1 MMKFWCC
8 VVVLNYYIASC
19 LEKKMLIK
27 KSLLTELIPKLPVSV
42 I

>member
-1 MMKFWCC
+1 MIKIQCC
-8 VVVLNYYIASC
+8 VFILNCYTVSC

-27 KSLLTELIPKLPVSV
+27 KSLLTELILKLPVSV